1 MVGER
6 GLDRDESFEIVVG
19 IVAPARPRASPF
31 GVAHRPLAVATR
43 ERSIG
48 IGGSNV
54 VDVEGRLIWG
64 CLAVLMSDRL
74 HPVRHGGLGRD
85 VSVGDIAGPV
95 VLSSSLEQRIAFEL
109 PFHIRRQVQIG
120 ELQQLDGLHQLR
132 RHYEGMALPKLES
145 LGKRHG
151 ASGAAVLLNQIRS
164 QARGALGPI
173 LAYRLRGPLYT
184 RMRGRALSARAGAH
198 NSGDNR

>member
-1 MVGER
+1 
-6 GLDRDESFEIVVG
+6 
-19 IVAPARPRASPF
+19 
-31 GVAHRPLAVATR
+31 
-43 ERSIG
+43 
-48 IGGSNV
+48 
-54 VDVEGRLIWG
+54 
-64 CLAVLMSDRL
+64 MSDRL

-151 ASGAAVLLNQIRS
+151 LLERLSCSTKFDRKREGRLVRFLLIVFV
-164 QARGALGPI
+164 ARCIPG
-173 LAYRLRGPLYT
+173 
-184 RMRGRALSARAGAH
+184 
-198 NSGDNR
+198 